1 MYHVYWIGADGAVRE
16 RVITQSG
23 ELNNWASHNSRG
35 LRSVFLYSPR
45 QREWGRLEPTSQ
57 WRLVQPDK
65 VPTAIRA
72 YHLITQ

>member
-16 RVITQSG
+16 KVITVFG
-23 ELNNWASHNSRG
+23 ELNNWANHNKRG
-35 LRSVFLYSPR
+35 LRQVFVYSLR
-45 QREWGRLEPTSQ
+45 QREWGRLESTSQ

-72 YHLITQ
+72 YRLITQ